1 MKIKLFF
8 TLIFSLHI
16 CTAYSALIKDL
27 YFEIHSDEL
36 KSLVE
41 ENYALKKIGPLYCK
55 VYWLKNRSE
64 VVVVGKDLENPLR
77 DTIKDACVRKSKL
90 ALPTA
95 LESYLEG
102 FEKVKSSDGWV
113 VYQDKTGLSDKNEIL
128 VKAQKSST
136 RLIEKR
142 AIGTTKL
149 HYYYRRFKKQKVL
162 RKVEISSYEGIQNVQ
177 STINIIGHGRN
188 KFYLPKKVVVNTA
201 QNLIKKGVGSYSR
214 NLKENYYFKEYKINR
229 SKAVLYFSRK

>member
-1 MKIKLFF
+1 MKIKLSFI
-8 TLIFSLHI
+8 LIFSLYF
-16 CTAYSALIKDL
+16 YSAYCAGIKDL
-27 YFEIHSDEL
+27 YFEIHSDDL

-64 VVVVGKDLENPLR
+64 VVVVGKDLENPLKN
-77 DTIKDACVRKSKL
+77 TIRDACFRKANL

-102 FEKVKSSDGWV
+102 FEKVKSSDGWI
-113 VYQDKTGLSDKNEIL
+113 VYQDITGLSDKNEIM
-128 VKAQKSST
+128 VKEQKSST

-177 STINIIGHGRN
+177 STVNIIGHG
-188 KFYLPKKVVVNTA
+188 KSKYYLPKKVVVNTA
-201 QNLIKKGVGSYSR
+201 QNLIKKGVGRYSR
-214 NLKENYYFKEYKINR
+214 NIKENYYFKQYKINR
-229 SKAVLYFSRK
+229 SEAVLYFSKK